1 MEAIQLVK
9 DGRILS
15 EDIRNKVFGDF
26 GTAVRMP
33 GLVETSENIIS
44 IRFDSGKLSCVVI
57 KMSFESNRNEMVQ
70 QCEVFQ
76 LIISSFVKTALASLT
91 NALLPVG

>member
-15 EDIRNKVFGDF
+15 EDIRNQVFGDF

-44 IRFDSGKLSCVVI
+44 IRFDSGK
-57 KMSFESNRNEMVQ
+57 
-70 QCEVFQ
+70 
-76 LIISSFVKTALASLT
+76 
-91 NALLPVG
+91 